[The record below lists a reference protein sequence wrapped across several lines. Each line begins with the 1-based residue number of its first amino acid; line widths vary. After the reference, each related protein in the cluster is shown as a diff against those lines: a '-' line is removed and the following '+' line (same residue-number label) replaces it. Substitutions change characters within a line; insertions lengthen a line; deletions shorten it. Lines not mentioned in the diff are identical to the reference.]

1 MAYKCKYDDVVNN
14 LKRFGYFVDTSES
27 DYTGANKV
35 LCHDSNGYKYIITR
49 YYAVIKGVKPYPF
62 ARNNPFVIYNINKY
76 LENNNV
82 HFLCI
87 SDNSDYKDNTSLLMF
102 KCTLCGEIIRSKW
115 INIYRRDDN
124 NRRHLI
130 CPNCDYKRESL
141 HASVLKQMFL
151 HYYPD
156 TIVEDKTYINPC
168 TNKVCPTDI
177 VNHRL
182 KIAIEVQSQWHD
194 FEDIKIKDKNKKN
207 FWVDSGYKFYALDIR
222 DYSIL
227 EMCQVFFDIN
237 ELPDYIDYKYGSRNT
252 LNAKRIQELLN
263 DGLKIPDIT
272 KIEDISAHQIY
283 DAIYTGKVNY
293 PDGYIK
299 SNMIPVLQYDSQM
312 NFINKYPSISIAE
325 KEHGYRKLSLTSKL
339 RENNGESY
347 FDGYYW
353 VYEKSFNN
361 LSQET
366 AVGMVVTS

>member
-14 LKRFGYFVDTSES
+14 LKRFGYFVDTNES

-115 INIYRRDDN
+115 INIYRRDNN

-156 TIVEDKTYINPC
+156 TIVEDKTYINPY

-194 FEDIKIKDKNKKN
+194 FEDIKIKRTFGLILVTN
-207 FWVDSGYKFYALDIR
+207 F
-222 DYSIL
+222 
-227 EMCQVFFDIN
+227 M
-237 ELPDYIDYKYGSRNT
+237 
-252 LNAKRIQELLN
+252 
-263 DGLKIPDIT
+263 
-272 KIEDISAHQIY
+272 H
-283 DAIYTGKVNY
+283 
-293 PDGYIK
+293 
-299 SNMIPVLQYDSQM
+299 
-312 NFINKYPSISIAE
+312 
-325 KEHGYRKLSLTSKL
+325 
-339 RENNGESY
+339 
-347 FDGYYW
+347 
-353 VYEKSFNN
+353 
-361 LSQET
+361 
-366 AVGMVVTS
+366 